1 MQEGRQI
8 RTIKDLPREERFAPG
23 HAMCAGCGAAIAMR
37 WLNKYIGDNA
47 IIANAT
53 GCVEV
58 TTTTYP
64 YTAWRNPWIH
74 VAFENAAAVASGLRK
89 GIDVLKRKGA
99 WKNGDTRIVV
109 VGGDG
114 GTVDIGLQSLS
125 GMLERGDKVM
135 YFLYDNEAYMNT
147 GIQRSGATPMYA
159 WTTTTPV
166 GHVLHG
172 KPQMKKD
179 IFDIVLAHGIKYA
192 ATATISDVI
201 DMSNKIRKAMDYSEE
216 GPTFI
221 HVLSPCPPGWKYDES
236 KTVEVAKKA
245 IETAYWINLEYDH
258 GVWSVTTKVPVR
270 KPVSEFLRMQG
281 RFSHLTQGEVE
292 EIQKWVDA
300 RVASVNKLVGK
311 EVIGP
316 VKER

>member
-1 MQEGRQI
+1 MQQL
-8 RTIKDLPREERFAPG
+8 RTIRDLPQNERFAPG
-23 HAMCAGCGAAIAMR
+23 HAMCAGCGAAIAIR
-37 WLNKYIGDNA
+37 WLNKYIGENT
-47 IIANAT
+47 IVANAT

-74 VAFENAAAVASGLRK
+74 VAFENAAAVASGVRK
-89 GIDVLKRKGA
+89 GIDILSKKGA
-99 WKNGDTRIVV
+99 WRNGDTRVV
-109 VGGDG
+109 VVAGDG

-166 GHVLHG
+166 GEVLHG
-172 KPQMKKD
+172 KPQVKKD
-179 IFDIVLAHGIKYA
+179 IFDIVLAHGVKYA
-192 ATATISDVI
+192 ATATISDLI
-201 DMSNKIRKAMDYSEE
+201 DMSNKIQKALEYSRE
-216 GPTFI
+216 GPTFM

-236 KTVEVAKKA
+236 KTVEIAKKA
-245 IETAYWINLEYDH
+245 IETAYWINVEYDH
-258 GVWSVTTKVPVR
+258 GTWAVTTRVPTR
-270 KPVSEFLRMQG
+270 KPVSEFLKMQG
-281 RFSHLTQGEVE
+281 RFSHVTPEEVA
-292 EIQKWVDA
+292 EIQKWVDE
-300 RVASVNKLVGK
+300 RVAMVNKLVGK

-316 VKER
+316 LGKQ